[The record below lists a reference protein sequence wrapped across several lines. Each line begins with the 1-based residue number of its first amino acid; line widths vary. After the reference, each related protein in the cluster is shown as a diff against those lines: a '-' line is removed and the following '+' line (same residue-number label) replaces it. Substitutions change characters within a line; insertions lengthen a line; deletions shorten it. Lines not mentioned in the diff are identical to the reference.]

1 MTITDAVAV
10 VDYILGNKPENFDET
25 AADVNN
31 DGNVNITDA
40 VAIVDIILNAK
51 E

>member
-1 MTITDAVAV
+1 LIQ
-10 VDYILGNKPENFDET
+10 PQ

-40 VAIVDIILNAK
+40 VGVVDIILNAK